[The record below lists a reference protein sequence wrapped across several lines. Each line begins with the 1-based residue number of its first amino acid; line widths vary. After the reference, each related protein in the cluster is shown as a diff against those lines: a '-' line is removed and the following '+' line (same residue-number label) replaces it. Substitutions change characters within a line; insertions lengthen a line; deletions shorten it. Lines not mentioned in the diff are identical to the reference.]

1 MAFSFVQVNDF
12 TPNLGAW
19 TPVGNVASWQRAG
32 NVVNLQLG
40 ANMALQVSFLG
51 PLCFRVRFLPAPSPD
66 YTRESSFAVVSR
78 DLGAVSPD
86 VQDQGDHVLVDTG
99 QIQVRI
105 DLQPY
110 RIRVF
115 RAGQL
120 ICADEPSYNLV
131 YIPGQQVIANFKTY
145 PANALYCGFGEKAG
159 ATLFKNLDTNTSS
172 QPSLT
177 FFNYDNFSYSSG
189 PVPSG
194 QTGGPLNQAEPLYA
208 SVPLLIELNPNPVGD
223 YAGGPYAYGIFFDNP
238 AQSYFNLGVNSGTGM
253 FGKYYYGALYGEMDY
268 YFMAGAGAADVLGQY
283 TTLTGRG
290 PMPPK
295 YVFGFHQGGYGY
307 YDRYTLARVANSYRA
322 ARIPCDGLHIDVDF
336 QDNYRTFTHSE
347 MKFPNVAE
355 MMNDLHTIGF
365 KCSTNITPMLTIN
378 TLDENG
384 NITPYDQLE
393 AMKAAGG
400 LIFNTRFQ
408 GGANPDFFQGQV
420 SYGDNGGSNPY
431 PYPPLKPNANG
442 ITPLGSTGNYS
453 DYAHDD
459 TATAW
464 GEQYRHLIEDVGMD
478 MIWQDMMCP
487 AVANGDAKTFPLD
500 LMEDSGD
507 GTFVPNAQMHNVYG
521 LTLLNATWNGI
532 QKLRKA
538 VKNQRNFIIARGG
551 YAGMQRYAGLW
562 TGDSPSSWDYLQIYV
577 PQVLN
582 QGLSGIPISGSDIG
596 GFANGPVP
604 SGTTAAN
611 YVAYGKVFEGITN
624 YELLTRWMHVGA
636 FLPWYRN
643 HYNGYT
649 KQFQEAYAYGE
660 PVPTNCRKYVELRYR
675 LLQLFYDA
683 MFEWTQTGVPIS
695 RPLFLNDPQDAAA
708 YNWVD
713 SEFFVGRD
721 LLVAPIVTQHLTA
734 DPPTQ
739 PVRQVYL
746 PAPSQWYA
754 FKDNKDKLDAPVPG
768 GTLIPDWFAGLDL
781 VPLYVRA
788 GAILP
793 MRELEQWVGQ
803 LPQNPLTV
811 NIYPGPDSTY
821 QLYQD
826 DGITFDAQEQGAY
839 RLTEIS
845 HQGISGGQNVRVQR
859 LKDDYTPPEPFYYVA
874 LLGTRH
880 PSSVTLGG
888 AALTD
893 VGNPANLSAA
903 GASAYYWNQEIE
915 ITFVKVFDTQPD
927 VTVTALY
934 F

>member
-12 TPNLGAW
+12 TPNMGGW
-19 TPVGNVASWQRAG
+19 TPIGSVASWKQAG
-32 NVVNLQLG
+32 NVFDFDLGGARALQL
-40 ANMALQVSFLG
+40 SFLG
-51 PLCFRVRFLPAPSPD
+51 TLCFRVRFTPAPNPD
-66 YTRESSFAVVSR
+66 YTQEHSFAVVSHQ
-78 DLGAVSPD
+78 LGPVTLA
-86 VQDQGDHVLVDTG
+86 VQDGGDHVVIDTG
-99 QIQVRI
+99 QIQVRV

-131 YIPGQQVIANFKTY
+131 YIPGQQVIANVKTY
-145 PANALYCGFGEKAG
+145 PANALYCGLGERAG
-159 ATLFKNLDTNTSS
+159 ATLFKNRDPNS

-177 FFNYDNFSYSSG
+177 FFNFDNFSYSSG
-189 PVPSG
+189 PVPQG
-194 QTGGPLNQAEPLYA
+194 QWGGPLNQAEPLYC
-208 SVPLLIELNPNPVGD
+208 SVPLLIELNPNPVAD
-223 YAGGPYAYGIFFDNP
+223 YAGAPYAYGVFFDNP
-238 AQSYFNLGVNSGTGM
+238 AQSYVNLGVDSTTM
-253 FGKYYYGALYGEMDY
+253 FGKYYFGALYGEMDY
-268 YFMAGAGAADVLGQY
+268 YFMAGGDGGCVDVLTQY
-283 TTLTGRG
+283 TTLTGRS

-307 YDRYTLARVANSYRA
+307 FDRYTLSRVANSYRA
-322 ARIPCDGLHIDVDF
+322 ARIPIDGLHIDVDF
-336 QDNYRTFTHSE
+336 QNNYRTFTHSDL
-347 MKFPNVAE
+347 KFPNVAE

-365 KCSTNITPMLTIN
+365 KCSTNITPLLTTN

-384 NITPYDQLE
+384 QPTTYPQLE
-393 AMKAAGG
+393 AIRAAGG
-400 LIFNTRFQ
+400 LLSDVRAGQ
-408 GGANPDFFQGQV
+408 GGNPNLFGGDV
-420 SYGDNGGSNPY
+420 SYGENDGSNPY
-431 PYPPLKPNANG
+431 PYPPLVPNRDG
-442 ITPLGSTGNYS
+442 ITPLGAHGNYS
-453 DYAHDD
+453 DYALG
-459 TATAW
+459 AAAQAW
-464 GEQYRHLIEDVGMD
+464 GDQYQHLIEDVGMD

-487 AVANGDAKTFPLD
+487 AIAHVDFNTFPLD
-500 LMEDSGD
+500 LMEDSGN
-507 GTFVPNAQMHNVYG
+507 GQQVPNAQMHNVYG
-521 LTLLNATWNGI
+521 LTLLKATWDGI
-532 QKLRKA
+532 QRLRRP

-562 TGDSPSSWDYLQIYV
+562 TGDSPSSWDYLQIFI

-596 GFANGPVP
+596 GFANGPIP
-604 SGTTAAN
+604 SGTTAPN

-643 HYNGYT
+643 HYDGYT
-649 KQFQEAYAYGE
+649 KQFQEAYAYDE

-683 MFEWTQTGVPIS
+683 MFEWTQTGVPIC
-695 RPLFLNDPQDAAA
+695 RPLFLADPQDLGA
-708 YNWVD
+708 YSWVD
-713 SEFFVGRD
+713 SEFLVGHD
-721 LLVAPIVTQHLTA
+721 FLVAPIVTQHLTA

-739 PVRQVYL
+739 PIRQVYL
-746 PAPSQWYA
+746 PGPSQWYA
-754 FKDNKDKLDAPVPG
+754 FKDNQHTLDAPVPG
-768 GTLIPDWFAGLDL
+768 ATLISDWFADLDQ
-781 VPLYVRA
+781 VPIYVRA

-793 MRELEQWVGQ
+793 TRELEQWVGQ
-803 LPQNPLTV
+803 LQQNPLTI

-845 HQGISGGQNVRVQR
+845 HQSITGGQNVRVRR
-859 LKDDYTPPEPFYYVA
+859 LKDDYTPAEPFYYVA

-880 PSSVTLGG
+880 PSSVTLAG

-893 VGNPANLSAA
+893 VGDPANIAAA
-903 GASAYYWNQEIE
+903 GASAYYWNQGIE
-915 ITFVKVFDTQPD
+915 ITFVKIFDTSAD
-927 VTVTALY
+927 VTLTALY